1 MAKGA
6 LFAMALVFLVTA
18 CEPSV
23 VRRGATT
30 PPPGEAQL
38 SPHDAEV
45 QYPDKRDKDGPRS

>member
-1 MAKGA
+1 MAKNA
-6 LFAMALVFLVTA
+6 LFAMALVLLATA

-38 SPHDAEV
+38 SPHDADV
-45 QYPDKRDKDGPRS
+45 QYPEKRDKERS